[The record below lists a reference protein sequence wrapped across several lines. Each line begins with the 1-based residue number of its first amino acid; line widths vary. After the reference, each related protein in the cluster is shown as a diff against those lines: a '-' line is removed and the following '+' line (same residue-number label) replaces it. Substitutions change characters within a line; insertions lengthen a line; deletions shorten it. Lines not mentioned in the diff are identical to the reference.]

1 VFVSERILQILKF
14 VQVKEIVHLQTIVNV
29 LQDTLEMNANTPFVM
44 EETVQI
50 QMFVPD
56 VEIVQFQK
64 FAIAPMVTLEMIV
77 N

>member
-1 VFVSERILQILKF
+1 LERIHPIHQFAL
-14 VQVKEIVHLQTIVNV
+14 VKEIVIFQTIA
-29 LQDTLEMNANTPFVM
+29 LAIKDTLVTSANTLFVM

-50 QMFVPD
+50 QMFVLD
-56 VEIVQFQK
+56 VEIVHFLK